1 MQFIT
6 LDHETDFE
14 GWRKA
19 ARSLVLHR
27 VRPADVTWAV
37 QGGEAELFA
46 PPSPSL
52 LPEGSDS
59 TFNVSA
65 KFVELAKA
73 AILHRDRERFAILY
87 RLLFRLKDNH
97 DLIEVAT
104 DPDVAQVT
112 AMAKAVYR
120 DEHKMHAF
128 VRFREIGRER
138 QAHYVAWFE
147 PEHHIVELA
156 APFFAKRF
164 ADMPWSILTPDLCA
178 HWDGHALSFTPG
190 VSKSEAPGED
200 RLEEMAALLC
210 QHLQSGP
217 AQGEADAG
225 RDAEKILEEPA
236 RGFDH

>member
-1 MQFIT
+1 MQYIT
-6 LDHETDFE
+6 LDTETDFD

-19 ARSLVLHR
+19 ARSLVLHH
-27 VRPADVTWAV
+27 VQPTDVTWTV

-46 PPSPSL
+46 PPSPS
-52 LPEGSDS
+52 PIFEVNDG

-73 AILHRDRERFAILY
+73 AILHRDPERFAILY
-87 RLLFRLKDNH
+87 RLLWRLKDNH

-112 AMAKAVYR
+112 AMARAVHR

-138 QAHYVAWFE
+138 AAHYVAWFE
-147 PEHHIVELA
+147 PEHYIVELA

-164 ADMPWSILTPDLCA
+164 AALVDPDTRSVCA
-178 HWDGHALSFTPG
+178 LGWPRALVHVGREQERSTRRRPARG
-190 VSKSEAPGED
+190 N
-200 RLEEMAALLC
+200 LAALLR
-210 QHLQSGP
+210 QHLQSG
-217 AQGEADAG
+217 AAESEGNADG
-225 RDAEKILEEPA
+225 DAEEILEEPA
-236 RGFDH
+236 RGVDH